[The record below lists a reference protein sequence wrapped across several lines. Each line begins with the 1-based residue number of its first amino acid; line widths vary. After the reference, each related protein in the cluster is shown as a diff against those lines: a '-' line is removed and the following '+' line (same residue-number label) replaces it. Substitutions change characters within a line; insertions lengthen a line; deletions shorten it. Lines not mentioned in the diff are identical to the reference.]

1 MNLRYNS
8 YSSFF
13 KNKFGT
19 RLQKLS
25 IDAGFSCPNRSSD
38 RSQGGCIFC
47 NNKAF
52 NPSYCSPT
60 KSITQQLEEGIEF
73 HRRRYR
79 NSTGYLAYFQP
90 YSNTYADIDTL
101 RSRYEE
107 ALRHPLVKGIIIGT
121 RPDCIDEDKIS
132 YIASLSKDH
141 FVAVEYGIESCYDST
156 LDYIRRGHKFE
167 STRQAIELTARYG
180 IHCGGHLILGLPGE
194 SREMMLD
201 EMAIINSLPLNT
213 LKFHQLQ
220 IIKGTPL
227 EKTFTFPHSQTN
239 TLTHSPTNTLTHSP
253 TNEFPHSQTNTLT
266 HSLIN
271 TFPNYISLVCD
282 LLERLRP
289 DIMIERLA
297 GEVPPRFQAFPELS
311 WRRPDGR
318 LIRNEEIGPLVNA
331 ELERRNSCQGKLRI
345 EN

>member
-1 MNLRYNS
+1 MKSRYNS
-8 YSSFF
+8 YSAFF
-13 KNKFGT
+13 KRNYGT
-19 RLQKLS
+19 RLQKLAV
-25 IDAGFSCPNRSSD
+25 DAGFSCPNRSND
-38 RSQGGCIFC
+38 RTQGGCIFC
-47 NNKAF
+47 NNSAF

-60 KSITQQLEEGIEF
+60 KSITRQLDEGIEF

-90 YSNTYADIDTL
+90 YSNTYADIETL

-107 ALRHPLVKGIIIGT
+107 ALNHPLVKGIIVGT
-121 RPDCIDEDKIS
+121 RPDCIDEEKIK
-132 YIASLSKDH
+132 YIASLAERG
-141 FVAVEYGIESCYDST
+141 FVAIEYGIESCYDAT
-156 LDYIRRGHKFE
+156 LQLIGRGHYFE
-167 STRQAIELTARYG
+167 STRHAIELTARHG

-194 SREMMLD
+194 RRQMMVD
-201 EMAIINSLPLNT
+201 EMATINTLPLNT

-227 EKTFTFPHSQTN
+227 AMETAGEMPAYQLHNYTITQ
-239 TLTHSPTNTLTHSP
+239 
-253 TNEFPHSQTNTLT
+253 
-266 HSLIN
+266 
-271 TFPNYISLVCD
+271 YISLVCD

-297 GEVPPRFQAFPELS
+297 GEVPPRFQARPELS

-331 ELERRNSCQGKLRI
+331 ELERRDTRQGELRVDI
-345 EN
+345 SRQSR

>member
-1 MNLRYNS
+1 MTIDNTQIRASKVDLRYNS

-239 TLTHSPTNTLTHSP
+239 
-253 TNEFPHSQTNTLT
+253 EFPHSQTNTLT

-331 ELERRNSCQGKLRI
+331 ELERRNSWQGKLRI

>member
-1 MNLRYNS
+1 MPISQTLYTVDNTQIGASKVDLRYNS

-13 KNKFGT
+13 KDKYGT

-47 NNKAF
+47 NNNAF

-60 KSITQQLEEGIEF
+60 KSITRQLEEGIEF

-107 ALRHPLVKGIIIGT
+107 ALRHPLVQGIIIGT
-121 RPDCIDEDKIS
+121 RPDCVDEEKIR

-156 LDYIRRGHKFE
+156 LELIGRGHTFE
-167 STRQAIELTARYG
+167 STRQAIELTAQHG

-194 SREMMLD
+194 SREMMLN

-227 EKTFTFPHSQTN
+227 EKTFTSTPP
-239 TLTHSPTNTLTHSP
+239 PTNTLT
-253 TNEFPHSQTNTLT
+253 
-266 HSLIN
+266 
-271 TFPNYISLVCD
+271 NYISLVCD

-297 GEVPPRFQAFPELS
+297 GEVPPRFQARPEQS

-331 ELERRNSCQGKLRI
+331 ELERRNSWQGKLRI

>member
-1 MNLRYNS
+1 MDLRYNS

-13 KNKFGT
+13 KSRYGT
-19 RLQKLS
+19 RLQKLA

-47 NNKAF
+47 NNNAF
-52 NPSYCSPT
+52 NPSYCSPE

-90 YSNTYADIDTL
+90 YSNTYANIETL
-101 RSRYEE
+101 KKRYEE
-107 ALRHPLVKGIIIGT
+107 ALSNPLVKGLIIGT
-121 RPDCIDEDKIS
+121 RPDCVDEEKLK
-132 YIASLSKDH
+132 YLASLAKDC
-141 FVAVEYGIESCYDST
+141 FVAIEYGIESCYDKT
-156 LDYIRRGHKFE
+156 LELIKRGHDFE
-167 STRQAIELTARYG
+167 TTRRAIELTAQYG

-194 SREMMLD
+194 SREMMIN
-201 EMAIINSLPLNT
+201 EMDIVNSLPLHT

-220 IIKGTPL
+220 IIKGTQLADSAFTPHPMPL
-227 EKTFTFPHSQTN
+227 QE
-239 TLTHSPTNTLTHSP
+239 
-253 TNEFPHSQTNTLT
+253 
-266 HSLIN
+266 
-271 TFPNYISLVCD
+271 YIALVCD

-297 GEVPPRFQAFPELS
+297 GEVPPRFQAHPELS
-311 WRRPDGR
+311 WRRPDGK

-331 ELERRNSCQGKLRI
+331 ELERRGTRQGGKL
-345 EN
+345 NN

>member
-1 MNLRYNS
+1 MDLRYNS

-13 KNKFGT
+13 KSRYGT
-19 RLQKLS
+19 RLQKLA

-47 NNKAF
+47 NNNAF
-52 NPSYCSPT
+52 NPSYCSPE

-90 YSNTYADIDTL
+90 YSNTYANIETL
-101 RSRYEE
+101 KKRYEE
-107 ALRHPLVKGIIIGT
+107 ALSNPLVKGLIIGT
-121 RPDCIDEDKIS
+121 RPDCVDEEKLK
-132 YIASLSKDH
+132 YIASLAKDC
-141 FVAVEYGIESCYDST
+141 FVAIEYGIESCYDKT
-156 LDYIRRGHKFE
+156 LELIKRGHDFE
-167 STRQAIELTARYG
+167 TTRRAIELTAQYG

-194 SREMMLD
+194 SREMMIN
-201 EMAIINSLPLNT
+201 EMDIVNSLPLNT

-220 IIKGTPL
+220 IIKGTQLADSAFTPHPMPL
-227 EKTFTFPHSQTN
+227 QE
-239 TLTHSPTNTLTHSP
+239 
-253 TNEFPHSQTNTLT
+253 
-266 HSLIN
+266 
-271 TFPNYISLVCD
+271 YIALVCD

-297 GEVPPRFQAFPELS
+297 GEVPPRFQAHPELS
-311 WRRPDGR
+311 WRRPDGK

-331 ELERRNSCQGKLRI
+331 ELERRGTRQGGKL
-345 EN
+345 NN

>member
-1 MNLRYNS
+1 MDLRYNS

-13 KNKFGT
+13 KSRYGT
-19 RLQKLS
+19 RLQKLA

-47 NNKAF
+47 NNNAF
-52 NPSYCSPT
+52 NPSYCSPE

-90 YSNTYADIDTL
+90 YSNTYANIETL
-101 RSRYEE
+101 KKRYEE
-107 ALRHPLVKGIIIGT
+107 ALSNPLVKGLIIGT
-121 RPDCIDEDKIS
+121 RPDCVDEEKLK
-132 YIASLSKDH
+132 YIASLAKDC
-141 FVAVEYGIESCYDST
+141 FVAVEYGIESCYDKT
-156 LDYIRRGHKFE
+156 LEIIKRGHDFE
-167 STRQAIELTARYG
+167 TTRRAIELTAQYG

-194 SREMMLD
+194 SREMMIN
-201 EMAIINSLPLNT
+201 EMDIINSLPLNT

-220 IIKGTPL
+220 IIKGTQLADSAFTPHPMPL
-227 EKTFTFPHSQTN
+227 QE
-239 TLTHSPTNTLTHSP
+239 
-253 TNEFPHSQTNTLT
+253 
-266 HSLIN
+266 
-271 TFPNYISLVCD
+271 YIALVCD

-297 GEVPPRFQAFPELS
+297 GEVPPRFQAHPELS
-311 WRRPDGR
+311 WRRPDGK

-331 ELERRNSCQGKLRI
+331 ELERRGTRQGGKL
-345 EN
+345 NN

>member
-1 MNLRYNS
+1 MIRYNS
-8 YSSFF
+8 YSTFF
-13 KNKFGT
+13 KSRYGT
-19 RLQKLS
+19 RLQKLA

-38 RSQGGCIFC
+38 RTQGGCIFC
-47 NNKAF
+47 NNNAF
-52 NPSYCSPT
+52 NPSYCSPE

-90 YSNTYADIDTL
+90 YSNTYADIETL
-101 RSRYEE
+101 RERYEE

-121 RPDCIDEDKIS
+121 RPDCVDEEKLR
-132 YIASLSKDH
+132 YIASLAEKH
-141 FVAVEYGIESCYDST
+141 FVAIEYGIESCYDET
-156 LDYIRRGHKFE
+156 LTRIGRGHDFKA
-167 STRQAIELTARYG
+167 TRRAIEMTAQHG

-194 SREMMLD
+194 SREMMIE
-201 EMAIINSLPLNT
+201 EMGIINSMPLNT

-227 EKTFTFPHSQTN
+227 EKIINSKLYTIHYTP
-239 TLTHSPTNTLTHSP
+239 LT
-253 TNEFPHSQTNTLT
+253 E
-266 HSLIN
+266 
-271 TFPNYISLVCD
+271 YISLVCD

-297 GEVPPRFQAFPELS
+297 GEVPPRFQACPELS
-311 WRRPDGR
+311 WRRPDGK
-318 LIRNEEIGPLVNA
+318 LIRNEEIGPLVNK
-331 ELERRNSCQGKLRI
+331 ELERRNSQQGKLRI

>member
-8 YSSFF
+8 YSYFF
-13 KNKFGT
+13 KNHYGT
-19 RLQKLS
+19 RLQKLA
-25 IDAGFSCPNRSSD
+25 IDAGFSCPNRSAD
-38 RSQGGCIFC
+38 RASGGCIFC
-47 NNKAF
+47 NNNAF
-52 NPSYCSPT
+52 NPSYCSPE

-90 YSNTYADIDTL
+90 YSNTFADIRTL
-101 RSRYEE
+101 SKRYEE
-107 ALRHPLVKGIIIGT
+107 ALNHPLVKGLIIGT
-121 RPDCIDEDKIS
+121 RPDCVDEEKLK
-132 YIASLSKDH
+132 YIASLAKDR
-141 FVAVEYGIESCYDST
+141 FVAIEYGIESCYDKT
-156 LDYIRRGHKFE
+156 LQLIRRGHDFE
-167 STRQAIELTARYG
+167 ATRHAIELTAQYG

-194 SREMMLD
+194 SKEMMID
-201 EMAIINSLPLNT
+201 ETDIINSLPINT

-227 EKTFTFPHSQTN
+227 SEEKKDHAGFE
-239 TLTHSPTNTLTHSP
+239 L
-253 TNEFPHSQTNTLT
+253 NE
-266 HSLIN
+266 
-271 TFPNYISLVCD
+271 YISLVCD

-297 GEVPPRFQAFPELS
+297 GEVPPRFQAHPELS
-311 WRRPDGR
+311 WRRTNGK

-331 ELERRNSCQGKLRI
+331 ELERRNSRQGKLRI